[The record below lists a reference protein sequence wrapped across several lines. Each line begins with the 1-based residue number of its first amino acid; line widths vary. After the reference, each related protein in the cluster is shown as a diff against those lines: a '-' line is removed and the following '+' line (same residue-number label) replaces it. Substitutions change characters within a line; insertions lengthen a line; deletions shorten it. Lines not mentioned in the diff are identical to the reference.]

1 MAITLSEIQTQIRF
15 ITKQQ
20 EYAVPDVPFT
30 VPSNIDCKSLNKL
43 INSLLKESNPEIL
56 KNIEFDFL
64 VIGEL
69 LRVPLCN
76 HLQEKGVSA
85 EVTVDI
91 EYIQRSPA
99 PQPQDALQHDDWI
112 SSVHVADKWVLT
124 GCYDN
129 TINIWSTKGKHQ
141 VTVRDHIN
149 LVKAVTWLQEGNPLG
164 GFVSVSHD
172 LTGILW
178 HWSPDTPVPIMK
190 AVLRGHERGI
200 DAVGVSPDST
210 KLATGGW
217 DTNLKLW
224 SAELDDDEPPQKK
237 SRGNIITKVP
247 LQTLK
252 GHKESIS
259 KAIWIDNMTICTAS
273 MDHTI
278 KLWDAELCGM
288 KNELIGQKAYLG
300 ASWSHLANALIACSA
315 DRHIRLYDPRSTDGA
330 VCKSTFTSHTMW
342 VSSVAWSQN
351 DEHLFISGGYDNCVK
366 LWDTRSPKLHYMI

>member
-1 MAITLSEIQTQIRF
+1 QIWTVECGYKITIAMASELSEVQIQVRF
-15 ITKQQ
+15 LTKQQ

-30 VPSNIDCKSLNKL
+30 VPVNIDCKSLNKL
-43 INSLLKESNPEIL
+43 VNRLLKESNPDVL
-56 KNIEFDFL
+56 KPIDFDFL
-64 VIGEL
+64 VFDEL
-69 LRVPLCN
+69 LRVPLCE
-76 HLQEKGVSA
+76 HLQEKGIST

-141 VTVRDHIN
+141 VTIRDHTN
-149 LVKAVTWLQEGNPLG
+149 LVKAVAWLQEGNPSE

-178 HWSPDTPVPIMK
+178 NWKPDEALPVMEAI
-190 AVLRGHERGI
+190 LRGHERGI
-200 DAVGVSPDST
+200 DTVGVSPDSS

-224 SAELDDDEPPQKK
+224 STNLEKDDEPPQKK

-247 LQTLK
+247 LHTLK

-278 KLWDAELCGM
+278 KLWDAELCGLR
-288 KNELIGQKAYLG
+288 NELIGQKAFLG
-300 ASWSHLANALIACSA
+300 ASWSNLS
-315 DRHIRLYDPRSTDGA
+315 RG
-330 VCKSTFTSHTMW
+330 
-342 VSSVAWSQN
+342 
-351 DEHLFISGGYDNCVK
+351 
-366 LWDTRSPKLHYMI
+366 